1 MIEGNEKII
10 KAEIEYRDGSKKE
23 IDFTDWGEYSDYLDN
38 HLGEIEN
45 AHGEMEWEETVHE
58 RLDAD

>member
-1 MIEGNEKII
+1 MSEGNEKII
-10 KAEIEYRDGSKKE
+10 KAEIEYRDGSKKA

-45 AHGEMEWEETVHE
+45 AHGEMGWEETVRE